1 MIFWRSALVALA
13 FACLVG
19 APVVTGADVIELTNG
34 VRIVGEVKNA
44 TLTAVTIQVQGK
56 EVRIQPKLVRSI
68 TFGDGQDVAP
78 PSQVTPPVSTVP
90 ASVPAPPL
98 APASPPGPSIAAT
111 PIAPPPTPPTPPAP
125 PLPRP
130 LSPQVAAALALLD
143 KLQAATEKMLAPA
156 DYAARV
162 EQVRRDVEDAL
173 AAAPDEAD
181 VRRAITTAVHYHE
194 FAAFAGAVYEE
205 RGDLA
210 LIGRDPVIVE
220 CRALSEQISRDA
232 TRLRMNPA
240 DPSVAGL
247 FAATEGAPPL
257 RACAG
262 EKIGEAESR
271 ARAPR

>member
-1 MIFWRSALVALA
+1 MHCHTSARLPVWPRALA
-13 FACLVG
+13 G
-19 APVVTGADVIELTNG
+19 VVAAFLLAMPLAASADVIVLMNG

-56 EVRIQPKLVRSI
+56 EVRIQQKLVRSI
-68 TFGDGQDVAP
+68 TFGDGQDVAR
-78 PSQVTPPVSTVP
+78 PSQVAPSASTAP
-90 ASVPAPPL
+90 LPEPAPS
-98 APASPPGPSIAAT
+98 PAPSIAST
-111 PIAPPPTPPTPPAP
+111 PIAPPS
-125 PLPRP
+125 PRP
-130 LSPQVAAALALLD
+130 LSPQVAAALAVLD
-143 KLQAATEKMLAPA
+143 KLQAATEQTPAPG

-162 EQVRRDVEDAL
+162 EQVRREVEDAL

-181 VRRAITTAVHYHE
+181 VRRAIVAAVHYHE

-232 TRLRMNPA
+232 TRLRMNPT

-262 EKIGEAESR
+262 EKIAEAESR